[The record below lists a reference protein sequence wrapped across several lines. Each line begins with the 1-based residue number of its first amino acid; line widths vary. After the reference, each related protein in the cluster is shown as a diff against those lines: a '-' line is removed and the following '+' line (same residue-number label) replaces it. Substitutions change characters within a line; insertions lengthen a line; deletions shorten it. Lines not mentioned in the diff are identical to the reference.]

1 METLLPIRPWGR
13 DGWTGG
19 YFSGILPGTEIGACA
34 DLRGCRQDLRLLPRG
49 RMGVDLLGVGAP
61 IAGIFTSNALYAAPL
76 PAVLSRERIGDLGP
90 LNPLPGVCRRRGR
103 RVGR

>member
-1 METLLPIRPWGR
+1 MERLLPIRPWGR
-13 DGWTGG
+13 EGG
-19 YFSGILPGTEIGACA
+19 RADTLPGYYEIGACA

>member
-1 METLLPIRPWGR
+1 MERLLPIRPWGR
-13 DGWTGG
+13 RWTGG
-19 YFSGILPGTEIGACA
+19 YYCA
-34 DLRGCRQDLRLLPRG
+34 DLRGCRQDLRLLPRR